1 LRRVTFQTLFLLIV
15 LLALALGGCGDS
27 DEVKGQHLLT
37 QAETLLEQGDD
48 VAAEVV
54 LTDLLAQYPSS
65 QAAVKGRKQL
75 QSISDLRKERAS
87 LAFSKI
93 LNSYIQVLD
102 GYRAMYSEFPRSI
115 ATLDESDYFFDS
127 SYLNEITP
135 KDYQVYLLLQGDG
148 SGYRLW
154 CVNTESDRGYAVDTD
169 GKKLLPF
176 EPVKNLAELKTRF
189 RAETWDAKFV
199 TLSSI

>member
-1 LRRVTFQTLFLLIV
+1 MRRITYQTLFLLIV
-15 LLALALGGCGDS
+15 LLALVLGGCGDS
-27 DEVKGQHLLT
+27 DEVKGQRLLS

-48 VAAEVV
+48 VTAEAV
-54 LTDLLAQYPSS
+54 LADLLAQYPSS
-65 QAAVKGRKQL
+65 QAAAKGRQQL
-75 QSISDLRKERAS
+75 QSISDLRKDKAS

-93 LNSYIQVLD
+93 LDSYMQVLD
-102 GYRAMYSEFPRSI
+102 GYRAMYSEYPRSI

-135 KDYQVYLLLQGDG
+135 EDYQVYVLLRGDG

-176 EPVKNLAELKTRF
+176 EPVKNLGELKTRF
-189 RAETWDAKFV
+189 QSETWEAKVV
-199 TLSSI
+199 TLSPI